1 MSVAG
6 PFAFEEVPMSE
17 AATAWVFDVSE
28 ADFERAVV
36 QASRSKPVLVDFW
49 APWCGPCQMLGPLL
63 ERLVAERQGE
73 VLLAK
78 LNVDEA
84 PTLAGRYE
92 VSSIPAVKAFRDGR
106 VWREFVGLLPEEHL
120 HAFLDEVVPSAA
132 ERLAAQAASLEA
144 TDLAAAERLY
154 REAVEKD
161 RNALGARVGL
171 ARVLLAQGKTDEV
184 EAILEPVG
192 SEGEAGA
199 EAERLLARLHLRRLA
214 GEVGDEAAARRR
226 LAAEPESARRH
237 FELGCVLAAKGDLAG
252 ALPELLAAAERDPK
266 LASGPAREAMVQVF
280 YLLGVDHPLA
290 NEYRAKLARL
300 LY

>member
-1 MSVAG
+1 
-6 PFAFEEVPMSE
+6 MSE
-17 AATAWVFDVSE
+17 VASAWVFDVSE
-28 ADFERAVV
+28 ADFERAVL

-49 APWCGPCQMLGPLL
+49 APWCGPCRLLGPLL

-84 PTLAGRYE
+84 PTLAGRYA
-92 VSSIPAVKAFRDGR
+92 VSSIPAVKAFRDGQ
-106 VWREFVGLLPEEHL
+106 VWREFVGLLPEDYL
-120 HAFLDEVVPSAA
+120 RAFLNEVVPSAA
-132 ERLAAQAASLEA
+132 DRLAAQAAGLEA
-144 TDLAAAERLY
+144 SDPAAAERLY

-161 RNALGARVGL
+161 RNQLTARVGL
-171 ARVLLAQGKTDEV
+171 ARVLLAQGMTDEI
-184 EAILEPVG
+184 EALLEPVG

-199 EAERLLARLHLRRLA
+199 EAERLLARLRLRKLA
-214 GEVGDEAAARRR
+214 GEVGDEAAARAR

-237 FELGCVLAAKGDLAG
+237 FELGCALAVRGDLAG

>member
-1 MSVAG
+1 
-6 PFAFEEVPMSE
+6 MSE
-17 AATAWVFDVSE
+17 AAWVFDATE
-28 ADFERAVV
+28 ADFEREVL
-36 QASRSKPVLVDFW
+36 QRSHSTPVLVDFW
-49 APWCGPCQMLGPLL
+49 APWCRPCEMLGPLL
-63 ERLVAERQGE
+63 ERLVAERHGE

-84 PTLAGRYE
+84 PTLAGRYA
-92 VSSIPAVKAFRDGR
+92 VSSIPAVKAFRDGQ
-106 VWREFVGLLPEEHL
+106 VWREFVGLLPEEYL
-120 HAFLDEVVPSAA
+120 RAFLDVVVPSAA
-132 ERLAAQAASLEA
+132 DRLTAQAAALEA
-144 TDLAAAERLY
+144 SDPGTAERRY

-161 RNALGARVGL
+161 RNQLTACVGL
-171 ARVLLAQGKTDEV
+171 ARVLLAQGKTDEI

-214 GEVGDEAAARRR
+214 GEVGDEAAARAR
-226 LAAEPESARRH
+226 LAKEPESARRH
-237 FELGCVLAAKGDLAG
+237 FELGCVLAARGDLAG

-266 LASGPAREAMVQVF
+266 LASGAAREAMVKVF

>member
-1 MSVAG
+1 
-6 PFAFEEVPMSE
+6 MSE
-17 AATAWVFDVSE
+17 AAAWVFDVTE
-28 ADFERAVV
+28 ADFECAVV

-49 APWCGPCQMLGPLL
+49 APWCGPCRMLGPLL
-63 ERLVAERQGE
+63 ERLVAERRGE

-84 PTLAGRYE
+84 PNLAGRYA
-92 VSSIPAVKAFRDGR
+92 VSSIPAVKAFRDGQ
-106 VWREFVGLLPEEHL
+106 VWREFVGLLPEEYL
-120 HAFLDEVVPSAA
+120 RAFLDEVVPSAA
-132 ERLAAQAASLEA
+132 DRLAAQAAALEA
-144 TDLAAAERLY
+144 SDAAGAERLY
-154 REAVEKD
+154 REAVAKD
-161 RNALGARVGL
+161 RNQLTARVGL
-171 ARVLLAQGKTDEV
+171 ARVLLAQGKTDEI

-199 EAERLLARLHLRRLA
+199 EAEQLLARLRLRRLA
-214 GEVGDEAAARRR
+214 GEVGDEDTARRR

-237 FELGCVLAAKGDLAG
+237 FELGCALAVKGDLAG

-266 LASGPAREAMVQVF
+266 LAAGPAREAMVQVF

>member
-1 MSVAG
+1 
-6 PFAFEEVPMSE
+6 MSE
-17 AATAWVFDVSE
+17 AASPWVFDVSE

-36 QASRSKPVLVDFW
+36 QASSATPVLVDFW
-49 APWCGPCQMLGPLL
+49 APWCRPCQVLGPLL

-78 LNVDEA
+78 LNIDEA
-84 PTLAGRYE
+84 PTLAGRYA
-92 VSSIPAVKAFRDGR
+92 VSSIPAVKAFRDGQ
-106 VWREFVGLLPEEHL
+106 VWREFVGLLPEDYL
-120 HAFLDEVVPSAA
+120 RAFLDEVVPSAA
-132 ERLAAQAASLEA
+132 DRLTSQAEPLEA
-144 TDLAAAERLY
+144 SDPAAAERLY
-154 REAVEKD
+154 REAVAKD
-161 RNALGARVGL
+161 RNQLGARVGL
-171 ARVLLAQGKTDEV
+171 ARVLLAQGKADEI
-184 EAILEPVG
+184 EALLEPVG
-192 SEGEAGA
+192 VEGEAGA
-199 EAERLLARLHLRRLA
+199 EAERLLARLRLRRLA

-237 FELGCVLAAKGDLAG
+237 FELGCALAAGGDLAG